1 MKTLPCCCA
10 LLKEIGKDG
19 NVIGGDR
26 LGPSVSSSRLVAAEK
41 LATADRKYL
50 PAKRGVVIMVGMA
63 EWEWPI
69 ADAAC
74 DGVDRHGCSLLK
86 HVAAME
92 AMPDLL
98 MW

>member
-26 LGPSVSSSRLVAAEK
+26 PGPSVSSSRLVAAGK

-63 EWEWPI
+63 DCAWPI

-74 DGVDRHGCSLLK
+74 DGVDRNGCYLVK
-86 HVAAME
+86 HVKTIAAMT
-92 AMPDLL
+92 DC
-98 MW
+98 

>member
-26 LGPSVSSSRLVAAEK
+26 PGPSVSSSRLVAAGK

-63 EWEWPI
+63 DWAWPI

-74 DGVDRHGCSLLK
+74 DGVDRHGCYLVK
-86 HVAAME
+86 HVVTMVAMT
-92 AMPDLL
+92 DC
-98 MW
+98 